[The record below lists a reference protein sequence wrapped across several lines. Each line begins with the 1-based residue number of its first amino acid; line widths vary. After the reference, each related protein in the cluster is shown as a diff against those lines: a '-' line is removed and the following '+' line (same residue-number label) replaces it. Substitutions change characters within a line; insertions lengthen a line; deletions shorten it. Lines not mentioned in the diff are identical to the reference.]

1 MKQPKT
7 KSPFPTSGYF
17 GPEYFCNRREETDI
31 LRKNIESNQSTTL
44 VSIRRMGKTGLIK
57 HIQNQLSDKVIC
69 IYADILPTENSV
81 ELTNSLSNAII
92 NAVPAKTKLHSRAW
106 KLIQSL
112 RPVVSYDTLTGM
124 PNVSF
129 NLQPNETKAHIG
141 SLLEFLE
148 KQEKPV
154 LFAIDEF
161 QQILNYPEKRVDA
174 WLRTLIQQLKNVTF
188 IFSGSQQHLM
198 NDLFSNPERP
208 FFRSTSFLSL
218 NEIDFSEYQ
227 NFILQ
232 KFTERQKK
240 ISSEIISEILTWTNV
255 HTYYVQLLCNR
266 VYVNSGKK
274 ITSETWK
281 QEAVRILNEQ
291 EYIFYNYRE
300 LLTKQQWNLLKA
312 VAAENKVFAPTSKK
326 FINDHNLGSP
336 ATVRRSLEA
345 LHTKELVYRNYD
357 SEGNLYYSIY
367 DVLFKNWIQK
377 NS

>member
-1 MKQPKT
+1 MKQPKP

-57 HIQNQLSDKVIC
+57 HIQNQLSDKVIS

-81 ELTNSLSNAII
+81 ELSNSLSNAII
-92 NAVPAKTKLHSRAW
+92 NAVPAKTKFHSRVW
-106 KLIQSL
+106 KFIQSL
-112 RPVVSYDTLTGM
+112 RPVVSYDALTGM

-129 NLQPNETKAHIG
+129 NLQPNETKTHIG

-218 NEIDFSEYQ
+218 NEINFSEYQ

-232 KFTERQKK
+232 KFTEKQKK
-240 ISSEIISEILTWTNV
+240 ISPDVISEMLTWTNV

-281 QEAVRILNEQ
+281 QEAVKILNEQ
-291 EYIFYNYRE
+291 EYIFYNYRV
-300 LLTKQQWNLLKA
+300 LLTKQQWILLKA

-345 LHTKELVYRNYD
+345 LRTKELVYKNYD
-357 SEGNLYYSIY
+357 SEENLYYSIY
-367 DVLFKNWIQK
+367 DVLFKKWIQK

>member
-1 MKQPKT
+1 MRQPKI

-17 GPEYFCNRREETDI
+17 GPEYFCDRHDETDV
-31 LRKNIESNQSTTL
+31 LKKNIESNLSTTL
-44 VSIRRMGKTGLIK
+44 VSIRRMGKTGLVK
-57 HIQNQLSDKVIC
+57 HVQNQISDKTIC

-92 NAVPAKTKLHSRAW
+92 NAVPAKTKFHSRVW
-106 KLIQSL
+106 KFIQSL
-112 RPVVSYDTLTGM
+112 RPVVSYDALTGM

-129 NLQPNETKAHIG
+129 NIQPDETKNHIG
-141 SLLEFLE
+141 SLFEFLE
-148 KQEKPV
+148 KQEMPV

-188 IFSGSQQHLM
+188 IFSGSQKHLM
-198 NDLFSNPERP
+198 NDLFSNPDRP
-208 FFRSTSFLSL
+208 FYRSTSFLSL

-232 KFTERQKK
+232 KFTEKQKN
-240 ISSEIISEILTWTNV
+240 ISLDVILEMLTWTNV

-266 VYVNSGKK
+266 VFVNSGKK

-281 QEAVRILNEQ
+281 QEAIRILNEQ

-300 LLTKQQWNLLKA
+300 LLSKQQWNLLKA
-312 VAAENKVFAPTSKK
+312 IAAENKVFAPTSKN

-345 LHTKELVYRNYD
+345 LHNKELVYKNYD

-377 NS
+377 K

>member
-1 MKQPKT
+1 MKQPKP

-17 GPEYFCNRREETDI
+17 GPEYFCNRREEIDI

-274 ITSETWK
+274 ITSET
-281 QEAVRILNEQ
+281 
-291 EYIFYNYRE
+291 
-300 LLTKQQWNLLKA
+300 
-312 VAAENKVFAPTSKK
+312 
-326 FINDHNLGSP
+326 
-336 ATVRRSLEA
+336 
-345 LHTKELVYRNYD
+345 
-357 SEGNLYYSIY
+357 
-367 DVLFKNWIQK
+367 
-377 NS
+377 